1 MKNFIKYKRNFNFLT
16 FLPVVFLGLCILFA
30 FFPLT
35 KSFYQQDE
43 WLAYGSY
50 LARGTQFIF
59 FNAKNIFGF
68 ILGEGRV
75 LSTLIYYF
83 FFKLFPFNVVPIA
96 LFSII
101 FHILNTILVF
111 VLIKKIFKK
120 ILPAFLGSLFFAFNS
135 VSQGAVTWP
144 ATIVGTLPSTTLII
158 LSVFTFIEF
167 LEKKIGKWLVLTF
180 LLLYISLFFK
190 ETSIFLFLYL
200 PIASLLFERVN
211 LKKFL
216 STYWPFIGFF
226 LVDTF
231 FRVSELRTA
240 NLQQTLFLEG
250 SSPSYWQTL
259 LTRAVLYP
267 LTSFS
272 LTFVP
277 SEPFLWFARSLTK
290 IYYPFIMPQQFILF
304 AQTAVLDLLSICL
317 TFVILTI
324 TSIFLKFSNR
334 QESKYIKFIIG
345 FLFFSFLP
353 YILISKNYAYLESR
367 YYYLPSFAGGIIL
380 AWLVLKIMEI
390 INKTRI
396 YFLKPL
402 IIVIFVLFLLCHLK
416 YIEKN
421 ISGDVAISRER
432 MSFLAQLKQFIPKL
446 EGERNI
452 FYIDSDSDFYV
463 SGNKVPFQQGTGY
476 TLMTIY
482 YKDGKIP
489 QGFLKEGYLYEIG
502 SQGYKE
508 EGDYSFGY
516 FSKLD
521 SLKDAVKTNNLSKEI
536 IIGLYYDSKRGRLVD
551 ITQRVLL
558 EI

>member
-1 MKNFIKYKRNFNFLT
+1 MKNFIKSKKNFNFLT
-16 FLPVVFLGLCILFA
+16 FLQVVFLGLCILFV

-35 KSFYQQDE
+35 KTFYQQDE
-43 WLAYGSY
+43 WLGYGSY
-50 LARGTQFIF
+50 LARGIEFIF
-59 FNAKNIFGF
+59 FNTKSIFGF

-75 LSTLIYYF
+75 LSALLYYF
-83 FFKLFPFNVVPIA
+83 SFKFFPFNVVPIA

-120 ILPAFLGSLFFAFNS
+120 TLPAFLGSLFFAFNS

-158 LSVFTFIEF
+158 LSVFTFIVF

-200 PIASLLFERVN
+200 PIVSLLFERVN

-277 SEPFLWFARSLTK
+277 SEPFLCFARSLTK

-317 TFVILTI
+317 TFLILTI

-334 QESKYIKFIIG
+334 QENKYIKFIIG

-380 AWLVLKIMEI
+380 AWLIIKIMEI
-390 INKTRI
+390 INKTKI
-396 YFLKPL
+396 HYLKPL
-402 IIVIFVLFLLCHLK
+402 IVIIFILFLFSHLK
-416 YIEKN
+416 YLEN
-421 ISGDVAISRER
+421 SISNEVAIAKER
-432 MSFLAQLKQFIPKL
+432 ISFLIQLNQFTPSLKSD
-446 EGERNI
+446 RNI
-452 FYIDSDSDFYV
+452 FYIDSDVDFYI
-463 SGNKVPFQQGTGY
+463 SGNKTPFQQGMGY

-489 QGFLKEGYLYEIG
+489 QDFLKEGYLYEIG

-508 EGDYSFGY
+508 EGNYGFGY
-516 FSKLD
+516 FTDNNQLE
-521 SLKDAVKTNNLSKEI
+521 KTVRKYKLSKENVVSF
-536 IIGLYYDSKRGRLVD
+536 YYHTPDKR
-551 ITQRVLL
+551 L
-558 EI
+558 EKVR